1 MVDGIAITRKR
12 QPEEQVLDE
21 EKMKELMDWMW
32 RTRHNKLGDEDK
44 RWAPAAEIPKHLR
57 PKHSADAIRLGKH
70 ESISWMGTC
79 SGSGMFWV
87 EVQINDRRGTRSL
100 QCWCWQIQEPQI
112 HEKIQ

>member
-1 MVDGIAITRKR
+1 MIPGHRSLYKSAGITKQQTKAGSTRYNQLTPEQEHQSMVDGKAITRKR

-57 PKHSADAIRLGKH
+57 PKL
-70 ESISWMGTC
+70 
-79 SGSGMFWV
+79 
-87 EVQINDRRGTRSL
+87 
-100 QCWCWQIQEPQI
+100 IQLMQ
-112 HEKIQ
+112 